1 MVNATLK
8 VKRSMKGILLAGV
21 LLLAGSA
28 LAASKGPL
36 ELQEPANLA
45 GTQLKSGTYTVQ
57 WEGTGDQV
65 QLKIF
70 QGKKEVASTS
80 AKMVISTSHCSA
92 MRTLLRRNDDG
103 SMTVTRINF
112 GRKNFALEI
121 SSAAA
126 VPADRRLRDSD
137 SGSDERPWRAKGRA
151 GRPVRITE
159 RWFCLSSAIYLRT
172 RKSCLHFHA

>member
-8 VKRSMKGILLAGV
+8 VKRSMKGIALAGV
-21 LLLAGSA
+21 VLLAGSA
-28 LAASKGPL
+28 LAASKGSL

-45 GTQLKSGTYTVQ
+45 GTQLKSGAYTVQ

-80 AKMVISTSHCSA
+80 AKMVMLDKPLQRDA
-92 MRTLLRRNDDG
+92 ALLRRNDDG

-112 GRKNFALEI
+112 GKKNFALEI
-121 SSAAA
+121 SSAGGG
-126 VPADRRLRDSD
+126 
-137 SGSDERPWRAKGRA
+137 SGGTA
-151 GRPVRITE
+151 GAR
-159 RWFCLSSAIYLRT
+159 
-172 RKSCLHFHA
+172 